1 MSHRECKEVC
11 GADTRFEVEL
21 EVSLREVWLAN
32 WSGETARRMVA
43 NNLAKNVVAH
53 V

>member
-1 MSHRECKEVC
+1 MSHRECREVC
-11 GADTRFEVEL
+11 GADPRFEVEL
-21 EVSLREVWLAN
+21 EVSLRGAWLAN